1 MNTRS
6 KEGGGLRIILSNRSG
21 EALYEQIKTQIR
33 DAIFSGE
40 LAEDDVLPSV
50 RQLARDLKISVITTT
65 RAYADLEA
73 EGLVVSVQGKGCY
86 VLPRDKEL
94 ARENARS
101 KVEAG
106 LAAAIDAAKQ
116 GGITREEIFEALTL
130 LLKEEKL

>member
-1 MNTRS
+1 LKLT
-6 KEGGGLRIILSNRSG
+6 LSNRSG
-21 EALYEQIKTQIR
+21 EPLYEQIKTQIR

-40 LAEDDVLPSV
+40 LCEDDLLPSV
-50 RQLARDLKISVITTT
+50 RGLARDLKISVITTT
-65 RAYADLEA
+65 RAYSDLEA
-73 EGLVVSVQGKGCY
+73 DGLVVNVQGKGCY

-94 ARENARS
+94 ARENALS

-106 LAAAIDAAKQ
+106 LTAAIDAAKA

>member
-1 MNTRS
+1 M
-6 KEGGGLRIILSNRSG
+6 RIILSNRSG